1 MRAVLATGGHMP
13 PIHAVTGSRV
23 RALGYTIHSV
33 RNTTRCHDTHADMSA
48 NVRVSITALA
58 PLPLPLPH

>member
-1 MRAVLATGGHMP
+1 MP